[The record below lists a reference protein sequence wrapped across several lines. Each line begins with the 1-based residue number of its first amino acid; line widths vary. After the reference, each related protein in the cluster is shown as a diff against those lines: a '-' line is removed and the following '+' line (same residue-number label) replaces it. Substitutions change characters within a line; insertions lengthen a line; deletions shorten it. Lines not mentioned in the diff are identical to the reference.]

1 MMSTEKLNELRDA
14 AYEVLVIDL
23 DITEKPE
30 IKNLISSTI
39 NKIDNE
45 SILEN
50 LKYIKYALDPIN
62 LLSTSEEISKYSDY
76 NLCLM
81 FLIIKCSD
89 NSKYRYYTPLE
100 IIEEFCEEY
109 EHKIG
114 LDIAALYLINNFHIF
129 YIDMLCNEK
138 DFLFRLTATK
148 RMPYDY

>member
-1 MMSTEKLNELRDA
+1 MNTEKLNELRDA
-14 AYEVLVIDL
+14 VYEVLVINL
-23 DITEKPE
+23 NITKKPE
-30 IKNLISSTI
+30 VKNLIKSTI
-39 NKIDNE
+39 NKIDNIR
-45 SILEN
+45 ILEN

-62 LLSTSEEISKYSDY
+62 LLSTTGEISKYSDY

-109 EHKIG
+109 KHKIG